1 MSNEGFKKQPAVVVY
16 KEELNKLIKKY
27 KRIKKYTKSNLFQ
40 VKSMD
45 GTENYVSKLIEESSD
60 NKNFF

>member
-27 KRIKKYTKSNLFQ
+27 KKIKKYTKSNLFK
-40 VKSMD
+40 VKNMD
-45 GTENYVSKLIEESSD
+45 GTEDYVSKLIEEATQD
-60 NKNFF
+60 PPDI